1 MVQADAQRPSCHHFN
16 LLNIYS
22 ISYCA
27 CPGVYSL
34 SDKAWAWANLY
45 MSTLP
50 LLKEGIA
57 LEISPMFCFPVSS
70 NKSFSPPR
78 LCLGCVY
85 FGFALTK
92 IWTKQLVLPVT
103 TEASERRQGV
113 NLEMTLYSESQ
124 QSRRPEY
131 YHSQICLTQTM
142 PTSPFYWGQEQRQLI
157 TPNVSLVP
165 PVRWSSLIF
174 VIRGVDTF
182 LLISSCTFS
191 LSSSSLSLCSG
202 GFPKA

>member
-1 MVQADAQRPSCHHFN
+1 M
-16 LLNIYS
+16 
-22 ISYCA
+22 
-27 CPGVYSL
+27 
-34 SDKAWAWANLY
+34 
-45 MSTLP
+45 
-50 LLKEGIA
+50 
-57 LEISPMFCFPVSS
+57 
-70 NKSFSPPR
+70 
-78 LCLGCVY
+78 
-85 FGFALTK
+85 
-92 IWTKQLVLPVT
+92 LPVT

-113 NLEMTLYSESQ
+113 NLETTLYSESQ

-191 LSSSSLSLCSG
+191 LSSSSLSLQWGIHKGLRPLSLT
-202 GFPKA
+202 FLPHDYPSYRVYMQNPMDNTDTASVLL